1 MKNRIR
7 KLTAKEIE
15 ILRDRYSS
23 LKFNND
29 TDLVYES
36 QIPNTG
42 IVLLEGQI
50 ALMKRK
56 KVHATVEPGC
66 VIGIHNL
73 IYNEPSQLACKVMS
87 NSELIML
94 NKSEILE
101 ALSDKES
108 ELYAIIK
115 DDIA

>member
-1 MKNRIR
+1 MKKKIK
-7 KLTAKEIE
+7 KLSTEEIQK
-15 ILRDRYSS
+15 LRERYNS
-23 LKFNND
+23 LKFENSF
-29 TDLVYES
+29 DLVYES

-50 ALMKRK
+50 ALLKRK
-56 KVHATVEPGC
+56 KIHSTLGPGTLLG
-66 VIGIHNL
+66 VTNMIN
-73 IYNEPSQLACKVMS
+73 NEPSPVGCKVLG

-101 ALSDKES
+101 ALNDKDP

-115 DDIA
+115 ESV